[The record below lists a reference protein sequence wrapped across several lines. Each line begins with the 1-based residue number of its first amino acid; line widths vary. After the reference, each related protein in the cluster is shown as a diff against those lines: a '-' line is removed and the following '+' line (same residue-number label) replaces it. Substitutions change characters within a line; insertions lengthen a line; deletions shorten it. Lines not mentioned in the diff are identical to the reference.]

1 MISYKYNLSFSLI
14 TTTNNDNIISV
25 RKKQNQSMPCL
36 QTYLTVNQILAFE
49 KQKMQHLGIFLLM
62 INV

>member
-14 TTTNNDNIISV
+14 TTTNNDNISV